1 MQQDGKLNSESALK
15 LNSNLDFKVCSC
27 AQKVLK
33 DDWEDHQIV
42 CPRRRLTC
50 PAFVSFLS
58 GISKFEQPYWKIYG
72 ERYAEFSLS
81 SVESNCP
88 PTLKELTK
96 LQILQ
101 SIGNLDELKTNKI
114 PSAIIHTLRWECPTF
129 STKAELNK
137 HLVGACFYYK
147 VQCLFSPIMR
157 PGLYNVHATN
167 CHNNN
172 MCLKL
177 ELSRQE
183 FHAHSSQAALDPIS
197 QRLPS
202 TPHIFPYHCSL
213 CDHCFLNS
221 DTHICMPSPP
231 IPEYDIICHCCKSK
245 LVQPKKTH
253 HEIENACQVCCNQ
266 DNNNP
271 TVIGMVGMVS
281 FHNQKNYG
289 IENQK
294 MQWKNVKRNIIK
306 SNVKTHETEA
316 SINDS

>member
-1 MQQDGKLNSESALK
+1 
-15 LNSNLDFKVCSC
+15 
-27 AQKVLK
+27 
-33 DDWEDHQIV
+33 
-42 CPRRRLTC
+42 
-50 PAFVSFLS
+50 
-58 GISKFEQPYWKIYG
+58 
-72 ERYAEFSLS
+72 
-81 SVESNCP
+81 
-88 PTLKELTK
+88 
-96 LQILQ
+96 
-101 SIGNLDELKTNKI
+101 LKTNKI

-137 HLVGACFYYK
+137 HLVGACFYFK

-172 MCLKL
+172 TCLKL

-183 FHAHSSQAALDPIS
+183 FHKHSDIAALDPIS

-202 TPHIFPYHCSL
+202 TPNIFPYHCSL
-213 CDHCFLNS
+213 CDHCFLKS

-231 IPEYDIICHCCKSK
+231 IPEYDIICHGCKSK
-245 LVQPKKTH
+245 LDQPKKTKY
-253 HEIENACQVCCNQ
+253 ELENKCQVCCNQ

-271 TVIGMVGMVS
+271 IVIGMVGMVN
-281 FHNQKNYG
+281 FPNGKNHG

-306 SNVKTHETEA
+306 SYDKTHETKA
-316 SINDS
+316 